1 MSDDYYLNVLY
12 EENNF
17 KVIRKLAVEEYEKF
31 NKASSFMQKLTT
43 KLFFFRMVDYDY
55 LELKNFETLYNEK
68 INYYPLS
75 ANINEIIFSFFKLL
89 NNYLS
94 SVTLFLNQYGANVK
108 RDYEKKLVDE
118 FNELRKNLYYNHLS
132 YKIIYELQNEVRHSK
147 IPDFTIKAKRSGYLK
162 PLEAKFYIKKDYLN
176 FGKLKKD
183 SEFQELD
190 DLIDI
195 YKHMENMN
203 SYLLELASKI
213 LKYELDLHL
222 DYYEFLKKLIS
233 EVDIEG
239 EICVIKYNEFSEI
252 KIQPRITFI
261 DKKFIEL
268 IDKIKV
274 YEDVL

>member
-1 MSDDYYLNVLY
+1 MSDDYYLNVLQ
-12 EENNF
+12 EKNNF
-17 KVIRKLAVEEYEKF
+17 KLIRKLTDEEYERF
-31 NKASSFMQKLTT
+31 NKASIFMQKLTT
-43 KLFFFRMVDYDY
+43 KLYFFRMVDYDY
-55 LELKNFETLYNEK
+55 IELKNFEKSYNDN

-75 ANINEIIFSFFKLL
+75 ENVNEVIFSFFKLL

-108 RDYEKKLVDE
+108 RDYEKELVVE
-118 FNELRKNLYYNHLS
+118 FNELRNNLHYEHLS
-132 YKIIYELQNEVRHSK
+132 YRIIYELQNEVRHSK

-176 FGKLKKD
+176 FGKLKND
-183 SEFQELD
+183 VEFQELD

-222 DYYEFLKKLIS
+222 DYYEFLKSLIN

-239 EICVIKYNEFSEI
+239 EVCIMNYNEFTEVQ
-252 KIQPRITFI
+252 IQPNITFI
-261 DKKFIEL
+261 DKRFIEL
-268 IDKIKV
+268 IDKIKM
-274 YEDVL
+274 YKDVL

>member
-1 MSDDYYLNVLY
+1 MGDDYYLNVLH
-12 EENNF
+12 EKNNF
-17 KVIRKLAVEEYEKF
+17 KLIRKLTDEEYERF
-31 NKASSFMQKLTT
+31 NKASIFMQKLNT
-43 KLFFFRMVDYDY
+43 KLYFFRMVDYDY
-55 LELKNFETLYNEK
+55 IELKNFEKLYNDN

-75 ANINEIIFSFFKLL
+75 VNFNDIIFSFFKLL

-94 SVTLFLNQYGANVK
+94 SVILFLNQYGANVK
-108 RDYEKKLVDE
+108 RDYEKELVDE
-118 FNELRKNLYYNHLS
+118 FNELRNNLHYEHLS
-132 YKIIYELQNEVRHSK
+132 YRIIYELQNELRHSK

-203 SYLLELASKI
+203 SYLLELANKI
-213 LKYELDLHL
+213 LKYELDIHF
-222 DYYEFLKKLIS
+222 DYYEFLKSLIN

-239 EICVIKYNEFSEI
+239 EVCVIKYNEFNEV
-252 KIQPRITFI
+252 KIQPNITFI
-261 DKKFIEL
+261 DKRFIEL
-268 IDKIKV
+268 INKIKM
-274 YEDVL
+274 YKEVL

>member
-1 MSDDYYLNVLY
+1 MRDDYYLNVLQ
-12 EENNF
+12 EKNNF
-17 KVIRKLAVEEYEKF
+17 KLIRKLTDEEYERF
-31 NKASSFMQKLTT
+31 NKASIFMQKLTT
-43 KLFFFRMVDYDY
+43 KLYFFIFVYYDY
-55 LELKNFETLYNEK
+55 IELKNFEKSYNDN

-75 ANINEIIFSFFKLL
+75 ENVNEVIFSFFKLL

-108 RDYEKKLVDE
+108 RDYEKELVVE
-118 FNELRKNLYYNHLS
+118 FNELRNNLHYEHLS
-132 YKIIYELQNEVRHSK
+132 YRIIYELQNEVRHSK

-176 FGKLKKD
+176 FGKLKND
-183 SEFQELD
+183 VEFQELD

-222 DYYEFLKKLIS
+222 DYYEFLKSLIN

-239 EICVIKYNEFSEI
+239 EVCIMNYNEFTEVQ
-252 KIQPRITFI
+252 IQPNITFI
-261 DKKFIEL
+261 DKRFIEL
-268 IDKIKV
+268 IDKIKM
-274 YEDVL
+274 YKDVL